1 MKEKIVKIAKQ
12 KTTWI
17 GVALVIGA
25 SLGLPVGSEEQIAGL
40 LAGIIG
46 IIYPE
51 KAAK

>member
-12 KTTWI
+12 KTTWAGI
-17 GVALVIGA
+17 ALIIAV
-25 SLGLPVGSEEQIAGL
+25 SLGLPAGSGEQIAGL

-51 KAAK
+51 KAAE